1 MPVMIGLSAS
11 LIVLDTVYIDLP
23 LSYIHLEKDLWEGY
37 YLRAVSHL
45 GWNKKLLLT
54 QIASAFC
61 TKNKEYLLECCDLEA
76 AARGLEANSAEFFD
90 LYSDW
95 RQPLPDYRGRKFPS
109 FPKSPLSDVID
120 PEPNMSNRRAF
131 ANIRLSQLHSVYL
144 RVASAVDRGSPTATL
159 MSRITKQ
166 HFQMYGAGYLY
177 QFAADDQRTIRPEV

>member
-1 MPVMIGLSAS
+1 MIGLSEL

-23 LSYIHLEKDLWEGY
+23 LSYIHLEQELWEGY
-37 YLRAVSHL
+37 YLKAVSHL

-61 TKNKEYLLECCDLEA
+61 TKNKEYLLECCDLDA
-76 AARGLEANSAEFFD
+76 KARGLDSNSASFFN

-95 RQPLPDYRGRKFPS
+95 RKPLPDYQGNKFPS
-109 FPKSPLSDVID
+109 FPESPLSEVID

-144 RVASAVDRGSPTATL
+144 RVVSASDRGSPSAVL
-159 MSRITKQ
+159 MSRIAKQ
-166 HFQMYGAGYLY
+166 HFQIYGAGYLY
-177 QFAADDQRTIRPEV
+177 QFAADDQRTIRPNV